1 MKYEDDHF
9 TGRRNDPDK
18 TIRLTEPEHHRI
30 TRVVAKARIGEG
42 IGDSDY
48 VGKMHAR
55 YVQLAPRLAI
65 TYAGIDDPERL
76 AEINGI
82 LGDTFRA
89 WRDEYEAE

>member
-9 TGRRNDPDK
+9 TGRSNDPDK
-18 TIRLTEPEHHRI
+18 TIRLTQPEHRQI

-42 IGDSDY
+42 IDDGDY
-48 VGKMHAR
+48 VGKMRAR

-65 TYAGIDDPERL
+65 TYAGIDEPARL

-82 LGDTFRA
+82 LGDAFHA
-89 WRDEYEAE
+89 WRDEFEAE